1 MTPEIASAITAS
13 AGRLG
18 IDPTDLGTAISF
30 ETGGTLSPG
39 QYGGAG
45 GKHLGLIQFG
55 PEEQKKYGVKPD
67 QPFGEQ
73 MNAVEAYLRDR
84 GLKPGMGMLDLYS
97 TINAGSPGRYN
108 ASDAANGGTPGSVSD
123 KVFGQ
128 MAAHR
133 AKMSPLFGGPVGVL
147 GNPPAGAQPMAAVG
161 PAGAASPGQ
170 PLPLAPAVTSQ
181 PTLADSL
188 KQIGG
193 KLNPAQAPQPQQQQP
208 ADDPFTLN
216 PIQMARP
223 LGLQQA
229 NLLAAALMKKPGGF
243 A

>member
-1 MTPEIASAITAS
+1 MTPEIASAITAA

-18 IDPTDLGTAISF
+18 VDPTDLGTVISF

-55 PEEQKKYGVKPD
+55 PEEQRKYGVKPD
-67 QPFGEQ
+67 QAFGDQ
-73 MNAVEAYLRDR
+73 MVAVESYLRDR
-84 GLKPGMGMLDLYS
+84 GVKPGMGMLDLYS
-97 TINAGSPGRYN
+97 TVNAGRPGRYN
-108 ASDAANGGTPGSVSD
+108 ASDAANGGTPGTVAD

-128 MAAHR
+128 MADHR

-170 PLPLAPAVTSQ
+170 PLSLVPAVQSQ

-188 KQIGG
+188 QQIGG
-193 KLNPAQAPQPQQQQP
+193 KFAPPQQAQEQKTP
-208 ADDPFTLN
+208 EEEFTLN
-216 PIQMARP
+216 PIQMAKP
-223 LGLQQA
+223 LGSSQA
-229 NLLAAALMKKPGGF
+229 AMLAQALMKRPGGF
-243 A
+243 V